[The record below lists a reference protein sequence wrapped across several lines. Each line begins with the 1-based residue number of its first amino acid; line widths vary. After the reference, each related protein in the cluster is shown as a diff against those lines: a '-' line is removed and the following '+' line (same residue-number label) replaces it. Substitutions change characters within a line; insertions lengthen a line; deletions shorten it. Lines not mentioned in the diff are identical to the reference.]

1 MLVRFRPE
9 ACLAFEAFILA
20 AFAMWQVQPFRPKS
34 ASRASSPAKP
44 VIGRAAKPVIGS
56 AAKPVIGSATITS
69 DVKPFPKVSLS
80 VKKSAVKPVPKVCL
94 WTKTA
99 KQVPRVKDEGKDEMK
114 EECKDEVT
122 DEMQCCSACNSME
135 EEDEDIEEASLL
147 DQALHA
153 AVTAHEDDKEYLQQT
168 VDEILCVWHDVF
180 SGQERVVSER
190 ISWRS
195 CWGRLQSVLGG
206 IYGDLLQG
214 TITSLADESRQKLVY
229 IAGLLRAKLLKQH
242 DKSVLLSRAQEL
254 QQCMEELTVAV
265 VDTASWHTRLNELL
279 CYEGGSSAYYTEQT
293 DSIGTELDDANKR
306 L

>member
-20 AFAMWQVQPFRPKS
+20 AFAMWQVQPFKPKS
-34 ASRASSPAKP
+34 ASRASSSSKP
-44 VIGRAAKPVIGS
+44 VIGRAAKPAIGS

-69 DVKPFPKVSLS
+69 DAKPVPKGSVS

-168 VDEILCVWHDVF
+168 VDEILGVWHDVF
-180 SGQERVVSER
+180 SAQEHVVSER
-190 ISWRS
+190 TSWRS

-206 IYGDLLQG
+206 HLQRPLARYDHLLG
-214 TITSLADESRQKLVY
+214 RRVATEACIHRWPIESQASEAARQV
-229 IAGLLRAKLLKQH
+229 RAAKPG
-242 DKSVLLSRAQEL
+242 SG
-254 QQCMEELTVAV
+254 
-265 VDTASWHTRLNELL
+265 ASTMH
-279 CYEGGSSAYYTEQT
+279 G
-293 DSIGTELDDANKR
+293 
-306 L
+306 